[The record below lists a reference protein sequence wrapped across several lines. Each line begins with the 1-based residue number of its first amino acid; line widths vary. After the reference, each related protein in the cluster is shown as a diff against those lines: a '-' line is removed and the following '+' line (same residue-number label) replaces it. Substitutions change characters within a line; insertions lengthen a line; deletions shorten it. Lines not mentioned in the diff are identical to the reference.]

1 MRRMVW
7 LFAGVMLIGA
17 LGHNAIM
24 HAKGSEQKGDKAP
37 KPRTP
42 IDHVIVIIGENRS
55 FDHVFGAYIPPK
67 GQSVYNLLS
76 EGIINADGTPGP
88 NFNKAEQIQAT
99 DTGVYSLNPTSA
111 GAYTALPQANTDGT
125 PTNPY
130 FTSITAAKA
139 AEAGLPPDAYNL
151 LLIGGSNQANGV
163 VDTRFPAS
171 PANGPFQITNYIS
184 YDDYAGSPVHRFYQ
198 MWQQQDCNV
207 AYATTSDPAG
217 CRHDLYPWVEDTVG
231 AGTNGKPQPIP
242 FTNETTGEGNI
253 SMGFYNTNSGD
264 EPYFTSLAKQY
275 AISDNYHQAVQGGTG
290 ANHIALGTGDAIF
303 YSDGN
308 GHPLVPPPNQ
318 IENPNP
324 QPGTNNWYTQ
334 DGYSGGTYSDCSDMT
349 QPGVGPVMTYL
360 QSLPYITFNNGNCAS
375 GAYYLLNNYNPGYNA
390 DGTVNHAPF
399 TVPPSSVPTIADD
412 LIDHN
417 LSWSYY
423 GEGWANGHPDNA
435 YCTICNPF
443 QYETRIMTN
452 PAQRGN
458 IHGIYQFYSDIAMN
472 RLPAVSIVKP
482 DGWVDGHP
490 ASSKFELFEDFTR
503 KIIGKVQSNP
513 QLWQHTAIFITV
525 DESGGYYDSGYIQPL
540 DFFGDGP
547 RIPLIVVSPYSTGGK
562 VAHNYS
568 DHVSLM
574 KFIEANWGLPPI
586 SNRSR
591 DNMPNP
597 VPSTANPYVPVNSP
611 AIDNLMEMFRFE

>member
-7 LFAGVMLIGA
+7 LFASVMLIAA
-17 LGHNAIM
+17 LGNSVIM
-24 HAKGSEQKGDKAP
+24 RARSNKEGGEKAP
-37 KPRTP
+37 KAGTP
-42 IDHVIVIIGENRS
+42 IDHVIVIVGENRS
-55 FDHVFGAYIPPK
+55 FDHVFGAYLPPK

-88 NFNKAEQIQAT
+88 NFNKAQQMQAT
-99 DTGVYSLNPTSA
+99 DTDVFSLSPASA

-130 FTSITAAKA
+130 FTSITAARA
-139 AEAGLPPDAYNL
+139 AEPGLPADAYNL

-163 VDTRFPAS
+163 VDMRFPSS
-171 PANGPFQITNYIS
+171 PANGPFQITDSIS
-184 YDDYAGSPVHRFYQ
+184 YDDYSGSPVHRFYQ

-207 AYATTSDPAG
+207 AYATPSDPAG

-231 AGTNGKPQPIP
+231 AGTNGKPQPNP

-264 EPYFTSLAKQY
+264 VPYFTALARQY
-275 AISDNYHQAVQGGTG
+275 AISDNYHQAIQGGTG
-290 ANHIALGTGDAIF
+290 ANHVAIGTGDAVY

-308 GHPLVPPPNQ
+308 GHPLAPPANQ

-324 QPGTNNWYTQ
+324 QPGTNNWYVQ
-334 DGYSGGTYSDCSDMT
+334 DGYSGGTYSNCSDTT
-349 QPGVGPVMTYL
+349 QPGVGAILSYL
-360 QSLPYITFNNGNCAS
+360 QSLPYITFNNGNCAP
-375 GAYYLLNNYNPGYNA
+375 ATYYLLNNYNPGYNA
-390 DGTVNHAPF
+390 NGTVNHAPF

-435 YCTICNPF
+435 YCNICNPF
-443 QYETRIMTN
+443 QYETRIMTD

-458 IHGIYQFYSDIAMN
+458 IHGIYQFYRDIAMD

-503 KIIGKVQSNP
+503 KIIDQVQSNP
-513 QLWQHTAIFITV
+513 QLWQRTAIFITV
-525 DESGGYYDSGYIQPL
+525 DEGGGYYDSGYIQPL

-547 RIPLIVVSPYSTGGK
+547 RIPLIVVSPYATGGK
-562 VAHNYS
+562 VAHNYA
-568 DHVSLM
+568 DHVSLL

-597 VPSTANPYVPVNSP
+597 IPSRSNPYVPTNSP
-611 AIDNLMEMFRFE
+611 AIDNLMEMFHFN